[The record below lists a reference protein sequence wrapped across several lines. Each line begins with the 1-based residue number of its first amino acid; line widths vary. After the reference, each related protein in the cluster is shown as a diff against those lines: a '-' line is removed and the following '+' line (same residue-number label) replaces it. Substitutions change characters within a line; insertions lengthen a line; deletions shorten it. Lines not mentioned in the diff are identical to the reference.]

1 MAANL
6 VLDDPCGE
14 WGYDRM
20 VNRYIQCWGMYDTAD
35 LDTEKLES
43 KGMVGKFFWTAILFS
58 LADL

>member
-1 MAANL
+1 
-6 VLDDPCGE
+6 
-14 WGYDRM
+14 
-20 VNRYIQCWGMYDTAD
+20 MYDTAD